1 MHSRAHSHSYFSF
14 LFSHSYSFLFLCVC
28 CSLSYCLFFCLL
40 TAWKIKRKK
49 KLEKFFFAIA
59 FVLWKVHL
67 HLTICLPEWGEENGN
82 KKKWWGWGNIHINLN
97 QVVRIYGRW
106 SCVWQLDIKPAVGD
120 GKFYCGRNTGLCA
133 RIQWCASSWL
143 VFSFLAHFGREADRS
158 RLRVTAAHLLL
169 CLL

>member
-14 LFSHSYSFLFLCVC
+14 LFSHSYIFLFLCVY
-28 CSLSYCLFFCLL
+28 CSPSYCLFLSFNCM
-40 TAWKIKRKK
+40 RNKK
-49 KLEKFFFAIA
+49 EKKVGKVFFALA

-82 KKKWWGWGNIHINLN
+82 KKKWWGNIHINLN

-106 SCVWQLDIKPAVGD
+106 SCVWQLDIRPAVGD
-120 GKFYCGRNTGLCA
+120 GKFYRGRNAGLCA
-133 RIQWCASSWL
+133 SIQWCASSWL
-143 VFSFLAHFGREADRS
+143 VFSFLTHFGREADRS

-169 CLL
+169 CLP